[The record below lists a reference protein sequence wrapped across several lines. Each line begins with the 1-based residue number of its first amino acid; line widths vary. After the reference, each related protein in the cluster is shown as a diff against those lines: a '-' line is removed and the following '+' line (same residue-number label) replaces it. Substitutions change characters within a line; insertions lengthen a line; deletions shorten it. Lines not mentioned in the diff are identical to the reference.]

1 MVQDLFETEEEREEK
16 KIEKYREFL
25 IEKGFRVENPP
36 KSLKFNI
43 KTLDE
48 LINFFYSR
56 MSLKH
61 PDLKLVKR
69 NFGRDRKI
77 ASAFVKSRME
87 KGINR
92 QRAYSES
99 AELIEILFREEERFK
114 FKYPVKS
121 IGILGQKNLRWV
133 TEKLENMW
141 LREKIYEKS
150 KYLREF
156 NQKLEKAQEVEVELE
171 QLDREDELE
180 KILKEMDGHYGE
192 EQEI

>member
-1 MVQDLFETEEEREEK
+1 MVRDLFETDEEREAK
-16 KIEKYREFL
+16 KIEKYRDFL

-114 FKYPVKS
+114 FKYPVTS

-192 EQEI
+192 EQES

>member
-141 LREKIYEKS
+141 LRERIYEKS

>member
-1 MVQDLFETEEEREEK
+1 MVRDLFETDEEREAK

-114 FKYPVKS
+114 FKYPVTS

-141 LREKIYEKS
+141 LREKIYERS
-150 KYLREF
+150 KNLREF

-192 EQEI
+192 EQES

>member
-141 LREKIYEKS
+141 LREKIYERS
-150 KYLREF
+150 KNLREF

>member
-77 ASAFVKSRME
+77 ASAFVKSRRE

-141 LREKIYEKS
+141 LREKIYERS
-150 KYLREF
+150 KNLREF

>member
-1 MVQDLFETEEEREEK
+1 MGRDLFETEEEREAK

-114 FKYPVKS
+114 FKYPVTS

-192 EQEI
+192 EQES

>member
-1 MVQDLFETEEEREEK
+1 MVRDLFETDEEREAK

-114 FKYPVKS
+114 FKYPVTS

-192 EQEI
+192 EQES

>member
-1 MVQDLFETEEEREEK
+1 MVRDLFETDEEREEK

-114 FKYPVKS
+114 FKYPVTS

-192 EQEI
+192 EQES

>member
-16 KIEKYREFL
+16 KIEKYKEFL

-36 KSLKFNI
+36 KALKFNI

-61 PDLKLVKR
+61 SDLKLVKR

-99 AELIEILFREEERFK
+99 AELIEMLFREEERFK

-192 EQEI
+192 EQEN

>member
-1 MVQDLFETEEEREEK
+1 MVQDLFETDEEREAK
-16 KIEKYREFL
+16 KIEKYKEF
-25 IEKGFRVENPP
+25 IIKKGFRVKNPP
-36 KSLKFNI
+36 KALKFNI

-141 LREKIYEKS
+141 LRERIYEKS

-192 EQEI
+192 EQEN

>member
-1 MVQDLFETEEEREEK
+1 MVQDLFETDEEREAK
-16 KIEKYREFL
+16 KIEKYKEFL
-25 IEKGFRVENPP
+25 IKKGFRVKNPP
-36 KSLKFNI
+36 KALKFNI

-141 LREKIYEKS
+141 LRERIYEKS

-180 KILKEMDGHYGE
+180 KILKEMDGHYGK